1 MAVAFGS
8 IGVVAGATPQAKATT
23 IAVAH
28 PSGIAANDVLL
39 LQGWNSSPDPY
50 TTPGTW
56 TATQNP
62 AASAADIQAAVFRK
76 VAAGT
81 ESGTVTLG
89 TATVATTVAGVMLR
103 YTGGAYRASQSAIAP
118 SASTTSAI
126 PPAVPGAT
134 ATDMVIAMYFWGDNA
149 AQAAN
154 AVPTFTVT
162 NLTSAGWTIRLQQ
175 GIAVNVATNWDT
187 GVVIAEKIGQT
198 AAAPTITANRS
209 GGWNVV
215 SVAISATTGPLGGQF
230 LPFMAHHDERS
241 DSGLWMPNGTRRR
254 LRTGR
259 SIIDLTPR
267 QLVLPPRAA

>member
-8 IGVVAGATPQAKATT
+8 IGALASNNGAAKATT
-23 IAVAH
+23 VAVAH
-28 PSGIAANDVLL
+28 PSGIVANDVLL
-39 LQGWNSSPDPY
+39 LQGMNSSPDPY
-50 TTPGTW
+50 TTPSTW

-62 AASAADIQAAVFRK
+62 AASAADIQAAAFRK

-89 TATVATTVAGVMLR
+89 TATVTTTVAGVMLR
-103 YTGGAYRASQSAIAP
+103 YTGGAYRNSGSAIAA
-118 SASTTSAI
+118 SASTTSPA
-126 PPAVPGAT
+126 PPAVTGAT
-134 ATDMVIAMYFWGDNA
+134 ATDMVVAMYFWGDNA
-149 AQAAN
+149 AQVAN

-175 GIAVNVATNWDT
+175 GVGVGVATNWDT
-187 GVVIAEKIGQT
+187 GIVIADKIGQT
-198 AAAPTITANRS
+198 AAAPTITANRT

-230 LPFMAHHDERS
+230 LPFMAHHEERS
-241 DSGLWMPNGTRRR
+241 DSGLWVPDGTRRR